1 MCYNKIINTITGLR
15 PGYASST
22 VPARLTFRTK
32 TLSIFKKIS
41 NKLKADNDTTLLA
54 KDQKRIKDKKD
65 TIKAVL
71 LCGFG
76 TLMFGAL
83 FFVMVSNLFFDYTP
97 IEKLIYGSIAGGL
110 TLLCIFGVLSSLLLY
125 FLQYIWPEKHP
136 EVKYSAA
143 EQKRKSQVH
152 KRLPGRDIFDALAKY
167 RKKYLRNRIIII
179 AFAMLLVFL
188 IVILRL
194 SDEGINFWICAA
206 IGIGVCAL
214 SCIIAGKYDV
224 TFKTDLDI
232 KMIVAKKNIDTLR
245 LNTDFLMAT
254 THKLF
259 DGIAILGMDYLVI
272 YAMRYCDIVNVK
284 EIIHAE
290 TFHDVQKIS
299 NGTITRCKLR
309 IYMSYNEMITMT
321 MKDDSEMELMA
332 NELGIRGIRV
342 EEK

>member
-1 MCYNKIINTITGLR
+1 M
-15 PGYASST
+15 
-22 VPARLTFRTK
+22 
-32 TLSIFKKIS
+32 SIFKKIS

-76 TLMFGAL
+76 TLMFGAA
-83 FFVMVSNLFFDYTP
+83 FIVVVSNLFLDYTP
-97 IEKLIYGSIAGGL
+97 AERVIYGLIAGGL
-110 TLLCIFGVLSSLLLY
+110 TLLCILGGLASLLLY
-125 FLQYIWPEKHP
+125 YIQYIRPEKHP
-136 EVKYSAA
+136 EVRYSAA
-143 EQKRKSQVH
+143 EQKRKSEVH
-152 KRLPGRDIFDALAKY
+152 KRLPGKDIFDALGRY
-167 RKKYLRNRIIII
+167 RKKYIRNRIIII
-179 AFAMLLVFL
+179 SFAMLLVML
-188 IVILRL
+188 IILMKFG
-194 SDEGINFWICAA
+194 DEGISLWIALPVGAA
-206 IGIGVCAL
+206 IIGISIL
-214 SCIIAGKYDV
+214 IAGKKDIE
-224 TFKTDLDI
+224 FKTELDL
-232 KMIVAKKNIDTLR
+232 KMIIAKKNIDTLR

-284 EIIHAE
+284 EITHAE